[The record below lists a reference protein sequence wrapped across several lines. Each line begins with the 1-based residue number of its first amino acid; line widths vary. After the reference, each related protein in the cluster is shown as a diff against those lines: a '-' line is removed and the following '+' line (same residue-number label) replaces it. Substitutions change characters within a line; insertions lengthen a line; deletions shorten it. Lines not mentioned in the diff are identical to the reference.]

1 VRPGAAVGS
10 GTAAVCGRRGNTAI
24 RTGTV
29 NRVIIDAKDAGHYRM
44 PLKDLLAKA
53 RKREFTHLATNE
65 IVLAGAIMM
74 AGLILLLLT
83 GTQVLDWYW
92 LALLAAISAVVGLY
106 RLRKSAP
113 SLYALA
119 QRLDRRL
126 KLSDALSTAVYFF
139 EHPRRDFEAVCELQR
154 RQAEAAAREIDP
166 REAVPGARPRYLV
179 PAAVLTAAALAL
191 FGVRYLVTGSM
202 DLRPSLIKIAYDSFF
217 SSKSYEAK
225 NLPPRARFDPKL
237 GNSPQDDPFADANA
251 PEDLNS
257 QDGSNGNS
265 QSADD
270 SKSGNDPSNPL
281 DDNGDQSKQDQS
293 SGDPSGQGKNSPDTD
308 KSQQSPGDSKNSD
321 QNGGQDSKNSSPSD
335 SSLMNKLRDALANM
349 MNKMKSTMEGDK
361 SKNQNSEKGAP
372 GDKQDSAEKGEQS
385 KENQQSQDINGDTQ
399 AQNAGQQSSADTQN
413 GQSAK
418 QSPSQDSKN
427 GIGSQNGDK
436 AVKEAE
442 QLQAMG
448 KITEILGKR
457 SANVTGEVMMEVG
470 SGKQTLKTPW
480 IAQQANHA
488 EAGSEIHRD
497 EVPLMYQQFVEQ
509 YFEQIR
515 ASEPKTPGKATDKTG
530 NP

>member
-1 VRPGAAVGS
+1 
-10 GTAAVCGRRGNTAI
+10 
-24 RTGTV
+24 
-29 NRVIIDAKDAGHYRM
+29 M

-53 RKREFTHLATNE
+53 RKREFARLAINE

-74 AGLILLLLT
+74 AGLILLLLA

-92 LALLAAISAVVGLY
+92 LALVAALSAAVALY

-139 EHPRRDFEAVCELQR
+139 EHPRRDLEAVCELQR
-154 RQAEAAAREIDP
+154 RQAEATAREIDP
-166 REAVPGARPRYLV
+166 REAVPAARPRYLV
-179 PAAVLTAAALAL
+179 PAAVLTGAALAL

-225 NLPPRARFDPKL
+225 SLPPRARFDPKL
-237 GNSPQDDPFADANA
+237 GNSPQDDPFADADA

-257 QDGSNGNS
+257 QEGSNGNS

-270 SKSGNDPSNPL
+270 NKSGNDPSNPL

-293 SGDPSGQGKNSPDTD
+293 SGDPTGQGKNSPDQNQP
-308 KSQQSPGDSKNSD
+308 SSGDSKNSD
-321 QNGGQDSKNSSPSD
+321 QKGGQESQNASPSD

-361 SKNQNSEKGAP
+361 SKNKNSEKGAS

-399 AQNAGQQSSADTQN
+399 SQDAGQQSSGDTQD
-413 GQSAK
+413 GKSQRQSA
-418 QSPSQDSKN
+418 SNDSKN

-436 AVKEAE
+436 AVQQAE

-480 IAQQANHA
+480 ITQQANHA

-497 EVPLMYQQFVEQ
+497 EVPLMYQQFVQQ

-515 ASEPKTPGKATDKTG
+515 ASAPETSGKPPSKQG
-530 NP
+530 NPR